1 MVANPTIYF
10 CEICSIDCD
19 FAWHNMLQGAP
30 RQQSG
35 VWHSTNW
42 TLAISF
48 PHSGRCCWI
57 STKNHVTALVP
68 LESRFF
74 RIEDSKMYF
83 SLTHESTSS
92 LGCSKTPLGTDNS
105 SHQTPC
111 PLVLMQRNGRPHT
124 RKPWVAGRE
133 ASFHRPDIYW
143 WKPLAMKAMWVCQKI
158 RGTPKSSG
166 LTSCSNEIAMFEV
179 YLSRH
184 THISLSFF
192 HGMPWGSTHLP
203 NWPSLADHE
212 IKCTLG

>member
-48 PHSGRCCWI
+48 PDSGRCCWI

-74 RIEDSKMYF
+74 RMEDSKMYF

-92 LGCSKTPLGTDNS
+92 LGCSKTLLGTDNS
-105 SHQTPC
+105 LHQTPC
-111 PLVLMQRNGRPHT
+111 PLVLMQWNGRPHT

-143 WKPLAMKAMWVCQKI
+143 WKPLAMKATWVCLKI
-158 RGTPKSSG
+158 MR
-166 LTSCSNEIAMFEV
+166 TS
-179 YLSRH
+179 
-184 THISLSFF
+184 
-192 HGMPWGSTHLP
+192 P
-203 NWPSLADHE
+203 NLM
-212 IKCTLG
+212 I

>member
-1 MVANPTIYF
+1 MLKRSTYSEDVRGALGRKFKRITSDANSELVLHQNLDILVMVANPTIYF

-158 RGTPKSSG
+158 MRPS
-166 LTSCSNEIAMFEV
+166 
-179 YLSRH
+179 
-184 THISLSFF
+184 
-192 HGMPWGSTHLP
+192 P
-203 NWPSLADHE
+203 NLM
-212 IKCTLG
+212 I